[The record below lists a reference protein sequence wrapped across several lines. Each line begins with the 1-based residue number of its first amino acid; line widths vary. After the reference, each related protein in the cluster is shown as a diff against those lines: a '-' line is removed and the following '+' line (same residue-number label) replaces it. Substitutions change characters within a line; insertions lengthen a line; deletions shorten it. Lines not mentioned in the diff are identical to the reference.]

1 MKENVK
7 EEKVMKILIFTC
19 LCQRATHVDDA
30 ALDPLQMLLVLFAAH
45 NEGKDVF
52 LQLKT
57 WHAIRMPC
65 RKGKRRQRVRA
76 RSAACTQN
84 RMYVCQFGLNG
95 ASQETDINI
104 RKKEAR
110 NKKYL
115 QQ

>member
-57 WHAIRMPC
+57 
-65 RKGKRRQRVRA
+65 
-76 RSAACTQN
+76 
-84 RMYVCQFGLNG
+84 
-95 ASQETDINI
+95 
-104 RKKEAR
+104 
-110 NKKYL
+110 
-115 QQ
+115 

>member
-19 LCQRATHVDDA
+19 LCQRATHISDV

-57 WHAIRMPC
+57 WHAIRIPL
-65 RKGKRRQRVRA
+65 R
-76 RSAACTQN
+76 N
-84 RMYVCQFGLNG
+84 RENRPADQDMLCCYV
-95 ASQETDINI
+95 D
-104 RKKEAR
+104 K
-110 NKKYL
+110 
-115 QQ
+115 